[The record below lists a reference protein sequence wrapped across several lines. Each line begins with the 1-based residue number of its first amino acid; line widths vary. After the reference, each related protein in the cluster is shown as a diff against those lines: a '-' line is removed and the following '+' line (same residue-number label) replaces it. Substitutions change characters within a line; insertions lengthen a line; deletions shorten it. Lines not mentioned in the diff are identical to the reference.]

1 MKTFAITSIVCIL
14 ASGVTAHMQM
24 MDPAPL
30 RSKSN
35 PHTTDADYS
44 MTSPLLADGSNFPC
58 KGYQSLLGTP
68 QGASVATWQ
77 PGEKKSFTLAGTA
90 VHGGGSCQASLSYD
104 KGKTWTVIESYIGN
118 CPLKNTWDF
127 TVPHDAKAGSA
138 LFAWSWF
145 NKVGNREMYMNC
157 AAVTIGGAG
166 KRDKVPEVEARDKA
180 EAVELEGRAVAFSRR
195 PAMFVAN
202 VGNGCST
209 LEGKDVAFPNPGPDV
224 EHGGSNT
231 APPQGNCSGHK
242 RRHARS
248 LNV

>member
-1 MKTFAITSIVCIL
+1 MKTFAVTSILCLL

-24 MDPAPL
+24 TDPAPL

-35 PHTTDADYS
+35 PHTTNADYS

-58 KGYQSLLGTP
+58 KGYHSLLGTP

-77 PGEKKSFTLAGTA
+77 PGEKKSFTLSGTA

-118 CPLKNTWDF
+118 CPLKDTWDF
-127 TVPHDAKAGSA
+127 TVPRDAKAGSA
-138 LFAWSWF
+138 LFAWTWF

-157 AAVTIGGAG
+157 ASVTIGGKA
-166 KRDKVPEVEARDKA
+166 KRDDAPELGARA
-180 EAVELEGRAVAFSRR
+180 AAFSRR

-209 LEGKDVAFPNPGPDV
+209 LEGKDVAFPNPGPAV
-224 EHGGSNT
+224 ENEGSNT
-231 APPQGNCSGHK
+231 APPQGKCGNK
-242 RRHARS
+242 RHHARS
-248 LNV
+248 LVA